1 MAAGGTPLKRQKRI
15 FSHRIL
21 ADEKKCA
28 RGGSGEIHPPMVGS
42 PLGGAH
48 GQGVRTAS
56 PYRPVGRQGLT
67 GRAPGRGGGRQAAS
81 KQRASKKANG
91 WEPPRGGAWA
101 RGANGKPLS
110 SRRATGAYRTR
121 PWAGRGAASSE
132 QATSKQEGKW
142 LGAPWGAHGQGVRTA
157 SPYRPVGRQG
167 LTGCAPGWGGGKL
180 QQARLLC
187 PRITGAKGVNLVDMR
202 Y

>member
-1 MAAGGTPLKRQKRI
+1 MSVGGTPLKRQKRI

-28 RGGSGEIHPPMVGS
+28 RGGSGEIHPPMGGS

-67 GRAPGRGGGRQAAS
+67 GRAPGWGGGRQAAS

-91 WEPPRGGAWA
+91 WEPPGG
-101 RGANGKPLS
+101 RTGK
-110 SRRATGAYRTR
+110 
-121 PWAGRGAASSE
+121 
-132 QATSKQEGKW
+132 
-142 LGAPWGAHGQGVRTA
+142 GVRTA
-157 SPYRPVGRQG
+157 SPYRPEGRQG

-187 PRITGAKGVNLVDMR
+187 PRITGAKGVKLVDMR

>member
-1 MAAGGTPLKRQKRI
+1 MAVGGTPLKRQKRI

-28 RGGSGEIHPPMVGS
+28 RGGSGEIHPPMGGS

-56 PYRPVGRQGLT
+56 PYCP
-67 GRAPGRGGGRQAAS
+67 
-81 KQRASKKANG
+81 
-91 WEPPRGGAWA
+91 
-101 RGANGKPLS
+101 
-110 SRRATGAYRTR
+110 
-121 PWAGRGAASSE
+121 
-132 QATSKQEGKW
+132 EG
-142 LGAPWGAHGQGVRTA
+142 Q
-157 SPYRPVGRQG
+157 QG

>member
-1 MAAGGTPLKRQKRI
+1 MAVGGIPLKRQKRI

-28 RGGSGEIHPPMVGS
+28 RGGSGEIHPPMGGS
-42 PLGGAH
+42 PLGGGARARGAH
-48 GQGVRTAS
+48 GKPLSTRRATGAYRARPWVGQG
-56 PYRPVGRQGLT
+56 
-67 GRAPGRGGGRQAAS
+67 AAS
-81 KQRASKKANG
+81 SEQATSKQEGKWLGAPS
-91 WEPPRGGAWA
+91 GGAWA

-121 PWAGRGAASSE
+121 PWAGRGAASNE

-167 LTGCAPGWGGGKL
+167 LTGRAPGWGRGKL

-187 PRITGAKGVNLVDMR
+187 PRITGAKGVKLVDMR

>member
-1 MAAGGTPLKRQKRI
+1 MANRL
-15 FSHRIL
+15 L
-21 ADEKKCA
+21 AQ
-28 RGGSGEIHPPMVGS
+28 RGRS
-42 PLGGAH
+42 GAH
-48 GQGVRTAS
+48 ALFVKSASDDSIFQIEEEEAQAGVRGKFIPRWLGA
-56 PYRPVGRQGLT
+56 PWGGRM
-67 GRAPGRGGGRQAAS
+67 GRGCERQA
-81 KQRASKKANG
+81 
-91 WEPPRGGAWA
+91 
-101 RGANGKPLS
+101 LS
-110 SRRATGAYRTR
+110 SRRANGAYRTR

-157 SPYRPVGRQG
+157 SPYRPVGRKG

-180 QQARLLC
+180 QQVRLLC